1 MSADCRCVKRQGMGT
16 TGATIAAALL
26 PKFGCPLCWPFYA
39 ALFGAVGIP
48 LQSVNRLLT
57 LMTAALTLA
66 IVIALVRT
74 REDRSPC
81 VLAVA
86 SAAMVLAFRL
96 FDLPRATCYAGSAG
110 LVIALAWQAVNRAL
124 RQRALPLTEEKA

>member
-1 MSADCRCVKRQGMGT
+1 MSADCKCTKQQGMGT
-16 TGATIAAALL
+16 TGATLAAALL

-39 ALFGAVGIP
+39 ALFSAVGVP
-48 LQSVNRLLT
+48 LQSANRLLT
-57 LMTAALTLA
+57 LMTAALTIA
-66 IVIALVRT
+66 IVIALVRN
-74 REDRSPC
+74 RDERSPA

-86 SAAMVLAFRL
+86 SALMVLAFRL

-110 LVIALAWQAVNRAL
+110 LVIALAWQAVSRAL